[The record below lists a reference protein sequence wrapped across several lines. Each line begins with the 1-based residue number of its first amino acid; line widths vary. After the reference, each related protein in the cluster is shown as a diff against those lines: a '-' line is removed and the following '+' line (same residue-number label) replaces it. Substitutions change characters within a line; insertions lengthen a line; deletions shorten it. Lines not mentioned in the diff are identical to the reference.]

1 MIKQTTKND
10 CGPVAIINMVRWG
23 GGNWNSKQIPMLR
36 EMMLTRKH
44 GSELADILT
53 VLEMIHPNRNVHFT
67 RRSDLFFRALDNGRG
82 LLLGYNVIED
92 QPHIVFAYKRDGK
105 YLLTNMVL
113 GEVETELTKQQIKNL
128 LKRSYDVPAGVII

>member
-1 MIKQTTKND
+1 MIKQWTKYD

-23 GGNWNSKQIPMLR
+23 GGFWNKAQVPMLR
-36 EMMLTRKH
+36 EMMFTTRR

-53 VLEMIHPNRNVHFT
+53 VIEMLHPNRNVHFT
-67 RRSDLFFRALDNGRG
+67 RKSELFLRGLDSGRG
-82 LLLGYNVIED
+82 LLLAYNVIED